1 MVNKQDALI
10 LLRCSMSSPKLLY
23 TLGCSPCVGSALLD
37 KYDALLHKGLSSIL
51 NIDMTDIQWTQASL
65 LIKLG
70 GLEIRMAASLALPA
84 FLASAA
90 GTRITQASMLGESFT
105 DTDGVMETLSLRWS
119 EESQSLIP
127 EGDCEEAVTVGWP
140 PHSEGSFNTIGRLQG

>member
-1 MVNKQDALI
+1 MVNKEDGLI

-37 KYDALLHKGLSSIL
+37 KYDALLRKGLSSML

-70 GLEIRMAASLALPA
+70 GLGIRRGGSLALPA

-90 GTRITQASMLGESFT
+90 GARIAKASMLGERFAAT
-105 DTDGVMETLSLRWS
+105 D
-119 EESQSLIP
+119 
-127 EGDCEEAVTVGWP
+127 
-140 PHSEGSFNTIGRLQG
+140 